1 MQQGDYATARAQLQE
16 VLALQASSR
25 NDTCL
30 IDALESVAEFT
41 ISVTREG
48 DGVRLFAAAAAI
60 RDRTGV
66 VVVPGE
72 RVDYDRRQR
81 LLRCAMDEKAFG
93 DEWTAGLAMSAE
105 DAVAL
110 ALGLTREDAS

>member
-1 MQQGDYATARAQLQE
+1 QLQE
-16 VLALQASSR
+16 VLVLQASSR

-41 ISVTREG
+41 ISLTRAG

-72 RVDYDRRQR
+72 RVDYDRRER
-81 LLRCAMDEKAFG
+81 LLRSSMEDKVFA
-93 DEWTAGLAMSAE
+93 DEWTAGLAVSAE

-110 ALGLTREDAS
+110 ALGLTRDDAS